1 MGKKEGSDTVSP
13 HKKTSLTIVIFVII
27 GLLILAYG
35 VYQAIKKESPATYTD
50 RLKKEVEQDLN
61 EAQQKLQEASSLI
74 TSMIA
79 GGSS

>member
-1 MGKKEGSDTVSP
+1 MGKKDNSNAPSP
-13 HKKTSLTIVIFVII
+13 YKKLSLTIVIFVII
-27 GLLILAYG
+27 SLLILAYG
-35 VYQAIKKESPATYTD
+35 VYQAIKKESPTTYTD

-61 EAQQKLQEASSLI
+61 EAQQKIQEASSLI

>member
-1 MGKKEGSDTVSP
+1 MGKKDDSGTPSS
-13 HKKTSLTIVIFVII
+13 HKKLSLTIVVFVVI
-27 GLLILAYG
+27 GLLVLAYG
-35 VYQAIKKESPATYTD
+35 VYQAIKKESPDTYTK

-74 TSMIA
+74 TSMII